1 MIDGNT
7 SLFHCVSKKMKLIIK
22 IILLLIILLCNLNCF
37 AADDFT
43 HTLDLAKHSSCSY
56 IAEKFD
62 TLSRFD
68 GFGNFVLK
76 ELKKKEKGLFPWR
89 FEVTNGY
96 QEGFVYYTLL
106 GYANELSGD
115 IPFAYRCYQNSLAC
129 IDEDKSFDHPLP
141 RAEIYLAI
149 GRTCL
154 AAGRY
159 MDAEE
164 YMSFVCSITSTNKPI
179 HWQAVAA
186 LADISRRYGRFDRAL
201 AFYTTLF
208 NIKPMQPS
216 DIWYVYIQTLFDMGY
231 YEFGVETILDGLRQN
246 GIASN
251 MIENDYFLKAAR
263 RYWLHF
269 SNDNIIEFY
278 KLLGLELN
286 CQNVKGN
293 EKLIALLINTRR
305 LIQKVYPLLIT
316 PSQDDLAKLKARL
329 NHNKSEINNQ
339 IVTIT
344 KCSQKILGAFSKKK
358 YNTQIQTI
366 YTNNCIED
374 AINSILIKQN
384 RLNGEY
390 QSVSVTLWTNI
401 LFKFDIDSLRQV
413 EIDYSSALFI
423 IYAGIGKAYYCK
435 ALPQYSE
442 NYMRRQMEFIGY
454 SESEYVKNYFDE
466 EMIKQADKW
475 LAKAVNEIDD
485 EINPDRFA
493 DVLRLRGLIYLI
505 PGFGNTN
512 KALEYLNHAFD
523 LASDNVPLMLNILGT
538 LSSINNL
545 EVKDNFYQDEINR
558 VYEKYGDCIPR
569 DIFYDLAKKQ
579 FEKGDN
585 YAGLNIVLDGLKRT
599 PLRILND
606 KLLRLVFQNRSFC
619 KYNQL
624 KLLQRALL
632 TSLMRIP
639 ATPTKN
645 NEFLQIIDSS
655 RRPWLSNQIVLA
667 NIEESQ
673 KYSKKNFD
681 IISGIMK
688 TNFSIRAG
696 LLFTKAQEIRLEN
709 NKDIEL
715 TGWLNCSEYI
725 INALRKKQGHV
736 ANKNYLKTGKHLIEL
751 FENHKDQI
759 STNQLSRVLKDK
771 KKLEKLLNGGKL

>member
-1 MIDGNT
+1 
-7 SLFHCVSKKMKLIIK
+7 MKLKIK
-22 IILLLIILLCNLNCF
+22 IIVLSIIILSFSCSCNCF
-37 AADDFT
+37 AGNDFT
-43 HTLDLAKHSSCSY
+43 HTLELAKYSACKD
-56 IAEKFD
+56 IAKDFSDGKSKIVNLKSTPAFPKFSGRGAGR
-62 TLSRFD
+62 LREIKNSP
-68 GFGNFVLK
+68 
-76 ELKKKEKGLFPWR
+76 FPWR
-89 FEVTNGY
+89 FEITNGY
-96 QEGFVYYTLL
+96 QEGFVYYALL

-129 IDEDKSFDHPLP
+129 IDEDKSFDFPLP
-141 RAEIYLAI
+141 RAEVYLAI

-179 HWQAVAA
+179 HWQAVAV

-231 YEFGVETILDGLRQN
+231 YEFGVETILNGLRQN
-246 GIASN
+246 GVTSN
-251 MIENDYFLKAAR
+251 MIENDCFLKAAR

-269 SNDNIIEFY
+269 SNDDIIKFY
-278 KLLGLELN
+278 KLLGLELKR
-286 CQNVKGN
+286 QKVKGN

-305 LIQKVYPLLIT
+305 LIQKVYLLLIT
-316 PSQDDLAKLKARL
+316 HSQDDLAQLKARL
-329 NHNKSEINNQ
+329 EHSKSEINNQ

-344 KCSQKILGAFSKKK
+344 KHSQKVLGAFSKKK
-358 YNTQIQTI
+358 HNTQIQTI

-374 AINSILIKQN
+374 AINSILIKQT

-390 QSVSVTLWTNI
+390 QSVSVTLWTN
-401 LFKFDIDSLRQV
+401 LLSKFTIKDFRQV

-435 ALPQYSE
+435 AFPQYSE
-442 NYMRRQMEFIGY
+442 SYIRRQMEFIGY
-454 SESEYVKNYFDE
+454 TAEDEYVENYFDE
-466 EMIKQADKW
+466 EMVKQTDKW

-505 PGFGNTN
+505 PDFGNTN

-558 VYEKYGDCIPR
+558 VYEKYGNCIPR

-606 KLLRLVFQNRSFC
+606 KLLRLVFQNQSFC

-645 NEFLQIIDSS
+645 NEFLQIINSS
-655 RRPWLSNQIVLA
+655 RRPWLSNQIILA

-681 IISGIMK
+681 IITGIMK

-696 LLFTKAQEIRLEN
+696 LLFTKAQEIRQEN
-709 NKDIEL
+709 NKEIEL
-715 TGWLNCSEYI
+715 TGCWLNCSEYI
-725 INALRKKQGHV
+725 ISALRKKQGLV
-736 ANKNYLKTGKHLIEL
+736 ANKNYLKTGKQLIEL
-751 FENHKDQI
+751 FENSKKQI

-771 KKLEKLLNGGKL
+771 KELEKLLNREKL